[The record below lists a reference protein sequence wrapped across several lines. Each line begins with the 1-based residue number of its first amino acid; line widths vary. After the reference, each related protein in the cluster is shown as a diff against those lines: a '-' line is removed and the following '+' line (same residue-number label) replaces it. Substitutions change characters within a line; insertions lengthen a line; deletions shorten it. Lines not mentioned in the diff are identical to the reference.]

1 MAQISSDCFAHG
13 GALMRVD
20 AAREA
25 IRERVSAVAEPETVH
40 PRHALGRMLL
50 HDVVAAHDVPPHAN
64 SAVDGFAV
72 HFDDLA
78 SEGETRL
85 PVTARVTAGHPLDRP
100 ARRGEAVRIFT
111 GSRMPDGPDTVFMQE
126 DTRAEGDEVVL
137 MPGIARG
144 ANVRGRGEDIRAGET
159 VLTAGRRLRPQD
171 LGQAAAVGCTGLTVA
186 RPLRA
191 ALFSTGDELR
201 EPGEALDAGCIHDS
215 NRYTLHGLLQA
226 AGCTVTDMGI
236 LPDRHDAVHDALA
249 GAAADHDVILTSGGV
264 SVGEEDHVKQAVA
277 AQGSIH
283 TWKLAIK
290 PGRPIAL
297 GQLGRTPFVGLP
309 GNPVAVMV
317 TFITLVRPML
327 ERMLGGAGDPP
338 RRYRLPAAFAH
349 RKKPARREWLRARLV
364 TRDDGTPAVA
374 KVERQGSG
382 VLSAVVESDGLVELP
397 EDWTHL
403 EAGGYVDFLPYSEV
417 AG

>member
-1 MAQISSDCFAHG
+1 MAQLSSDCFAHG
-13 GALMRVD
+13 GALMTVD
-20 AAREA
+20 EAIAA
-25 IRERVSAVAEPETVH
+25 IRERVTPVADPETVA

-50 HDVVAAHDVPPHAN
+50 RDVVAGHDVPPHAN

-72 HFDDLA
+72 HFDDLKA
-78 SEGETRL
+78 EGETRL

-100 ARRGEAVRIFT
+100 ARRGEAIRIFT
-111 GSRMPDGPDTVFMQE
+111 GSRMPDGPDTVYMQE

-144 ANVRGRGEDIRAGET
+144 ANVRGRGEDIRTGDT
-159 VLTAGRRLRPQD
+159 VLAAGRRLRPQD

-201 EPGEALDAGCIHDS
+201 EPGQPLDAGCIHDS

-226 AGCTVTDMGI
+226 AGCTVTDLGI
-236 LPDRHDAVHDALA
+236 LPDHHDAVHDALA

-264 SVGEEDHVKQAVA
+264 SVGEEDHVKQAVE

-297 GQLGRTPFVGLP
+297 GQLGRTPFVGMP

-317 TFITLVRPML
+317 TFITVVQPML
-327 ERMLGGAGDPP
+327 EQMLGGTADRP
-338 RRYRLPAAFAH
+338 RGYRLPAAFDH

-364 TRDDGTPAVA
+364 PGADGTPAVE

-382 VLSAVVESDGLVELP
+382 VLSAVVESDGLVELA
-397 EDWTHL
+397 EDTTHV
-403 EAGGYVDFLPYSEV
+403 EAGSVVDFLPYSEV